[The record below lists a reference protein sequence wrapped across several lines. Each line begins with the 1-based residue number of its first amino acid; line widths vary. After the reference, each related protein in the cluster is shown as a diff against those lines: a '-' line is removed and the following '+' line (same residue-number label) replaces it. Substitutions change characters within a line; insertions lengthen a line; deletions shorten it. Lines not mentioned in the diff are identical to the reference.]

1 MAKVKNNKAVL
12 QSYVL
17 TAAKYDFSVYEKRI
31 LYCLVEI
38 AQCEVQGLEFPKDCR
53 KIDHDLFDFR
63 TISIPCYRILGG
75 EDDKNHKRVKDA
87 LLSLTKKV
95 IEYEDEDTWI
105 ALNIVAFPNIKK
117 RENNFSFTIHPMI
130 WDCILNFSKGY
141 RKIELKTV
149 KDFISEYSMRF
160 YEILS
165 GQKTPL
171 TYTID
176 QLKSMFRLENK
187 YKDNNR
193 FISKVIEV
201 PKKELDEKSPYSFDF
216 EVNKKGRKYHS
227 ITFYPIEILKNKD
240 VELEG
245 KKLQEQLSPRW
256 ILSAQSLQY
265 LKEVYSFS
273 DKEIKQ
279 WYSLFE
285 VAEKNIDL
293 LGFLSDKK
301 RYALEAKN
309 SKGYIIASLKEKLGW
324 DKETERTKNKE
335 KDSITYDVSETI
347 NKLSTY
353 LVKK

>member
-1 MAKVKNNKAVL
+1 MAKVENNKEVL

-38 AQCEVQGLEFPKDCR
+38 AQCEVQGLDFPKDCR

-149 KDFISEYSMRF
+149 KDFVSEYSMRF

-187 YKDNNR
+187 YKKVND
-193 FISKVIEV
+193 FIRKVIEV
-201 PKKELDEKSPYSFDF
+201 PKKELDEKSPYSF
-216 EVNKKGRKYHS
+216 EYKINKKGAKYHS
-227 ITFYPIEILKNKD
+227 ITFYPIEIAKNKD
-240 VELEG
+240 IELEG
-245 KKLQEQLSPRW
+245 KQLEKQLSLRW
-256 ILSAQSLQY
+256 ILSPQSLQY
-265 LKEVYSFS
+265 LKEVYGFS

-301 RYALEAKN
+301 RYALDKAN
-309 SKGYIIASLKEKLGW
+309 NPKGYIIACLKEKVKW
-324 DKETERTKNKE
+324 EEETCSDIKG
-335 KDSITYDVSETI
+335 
-347 NKLSTY
+347 
-353 LVKK
+353 KKKPLKP

>member
-1 MAKVKNNKAVL
+1 MAKIENNKEVL

-38 AQCEVQGLEFPKDCR
+38 AQCEVQGLEFPKDCS

-63 TISIPCYRILGG
+63 TISIPCHRILGG

-171 TYTID
+171 TYTIE
-176 QLKSMFRLENK
+176 QLKSMFRLEDK
-187 YKDNNR
+187 YKDTNR

-201 PKKELDEKSPYSFDF
+201 PKKELDEKSPYSFDYKI
-216 EVNKKGRKYHS
+216 NKKGRKFHS
-227 ITFYPIEILKNKD
+227 ITFYPIEIPKNKD
-240 VELEG
+240 IELEAHNLQ
-245 KKLQEQLSPRW
+245 KKISLGW
-256 ILSAQSLQY
+256 ILSPQTVQY
-265 LKEVYSFS
+265 LREVYGFET
-273 DKEIKQ
+273 KEIKQ

-285 VAEKNIDL
+285 RAEKEIDL
-293 LGFLSDKK
+293 LSFLSEKK
-301 RYALEAKN
+301 RYALDTAKN
-309 SKGYIIASLKEKLGW
+309 PKGYIIACIKEKIGW
-324 DKETERTKNKE
+324 EKEN
-335 KDSITYDVSETI
+335 
-347 NKLSTY
+347 NQ
-353 LVKK
+353 

>member
-1 MAKVKNNKAVL
+1 MAKVENNKKVL

-193 FISKVIEV
+193 FIIKVIEV

-245 KKLQEQLSPRW
+245 KNLQKQLSPRW

-309 SKGYIIASLKEKLGW
+309 PKGYIIASLKEKLGW

-347 NKLSTY
+347 NKLSTC